1 MEELKKK
8 RGRPKGST
16 KKVNLEAKLIK
27 ELDVNPLKR
36 KRGRPARVTSSQDE
50 TIYSGTLLEQAAKR
64 GYKKGV
70 TIQSLHD
77 TMKGIIREE
86 AIEIPYNGS
95 KEMYLMV
102 VVETSF
108 DSDIPFFIFDPS
120 VNSWAK
126 IILAESLAD

>member
-1 MEELKKK
+1 MEELQKK
-8 RGRPKGST
+8 RGRPKGRT